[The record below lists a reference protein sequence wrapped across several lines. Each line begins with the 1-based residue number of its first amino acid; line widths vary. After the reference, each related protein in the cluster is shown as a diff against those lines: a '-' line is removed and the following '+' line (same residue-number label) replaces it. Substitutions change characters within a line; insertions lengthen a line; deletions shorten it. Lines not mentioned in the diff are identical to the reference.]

1 MLNACLLQQRNVC
14 ARILIHASPFEQD
27 LQAALELQSVQN
39 SQLSVSL
46 EHEQMINDNLR
57 KELQIEHS
65 RCEALV
71 SQEQKKVS
79 ELQRNLEAEK
89 NRSLELLNSLNHER
103 VLTEQLSM
111 RAKEDASCQHRASL
125 LEQAFIREL
134 QAKLEEE
141 RSRTTELAAILD
153 KTHQKAVH
161 SKRQLEAEVRMRCK
175 ETQKEREVSN
185 KLQATVKS
193 LQSQKQEVIHS
204 IETQKEQEGKLKAD
218 EEQLQLVFETMQEQH
233 NNKKEEKEQR
243 QQTEMEKETDRQRD
257 QERLVIM
264 FIRVFSYSTIA
275 INREPVNSIL
285 QLKYLKQIA
294 LKKIIRQLFFCF
306 FHPSCFQFHP
316 SCFSAHSF
324 SLEVEGGF
332 VDSLETCQSESG
344 SFGEDA

>member
-233 NNKKEEKEQR
+233 NKKEEKEQR

-264 FIRVFSYSTIA
+264 FIRVFSYSAIA